1 MQKINSS
8 SQQAPPVTEPVEVPG
23 AGRAVL
29 VTGGS
34 GEIGSAISRKFA
46 ENGFNVIITYNSNA
60 EKADKLLVELN
71 EITTAKFPLWGLGG
85 HSSFHAPTTDSQ
97 KVEELRLFVKEKY
110 GKLDVLVNNAGITTP
125 VKHEDL
131 DGLSDEWI
139 DKIMQTNF
147 RGSFA
152 MVRAMKEL
160 LTAPPAPGGGAE
172 PILNLT
178 LDSNKIV
185 SQQTIASEAPPAPGG
200 GACQSES
207 INQASEITANI
218 KETTNQENSQE
229 NINSETNSPT
239 RGRGA
244 IINISSIAGI
254 YGIGSNVAY
263 CASKAALDSMTR
275 SLARALAP
283 KIRVVSVSP
292 GFVEGE
298 YTKSFDP
305 AFLQNQM
312 DKTPMGRFAMG
323 EDVANAVFAVA
334 TQLTFSTGNII
345 TVDGGRLLL

>member
-1 MQKINSS
+1 MEKTDSS
-8 SQQAPPVTEPVEVPG
+8 FITHHSSLN
-23 AGRAVL
+23 VL

-34 GEIGSAISRKFA
+34 GEIGTAICRKFA

-60 EKADKLLVELN
+60 EKANKLLADLN
-71 EITTAKFPLWGLGG
+71 EISSQNIHNSSLITH
-85 HSSFHAPTTDSQ
+85 HSIFHAPTTNLQ

-160 LTAPPAPGGGAE
+160 LTAPPAPDGGAY
-172 PILNLT
+172 
-178 LDSNKIV
+178 
-185 SQQTIASEAPPAPGG
+185 
-200 GACQSES
+200 QSES
-207 INQASEITANI
+207 LNFSSNVLSIENEATNPAISHEI
-218 KETTNQENSQE
+218 KS
-229 NINSETNSPT
+229 SETYSPT
-239 RGRGA
+239 GGRGA
-244 IINISSIAGI
+244 VIINISSIAGI

-298 YTKSFDP
+298 YTKNFDP
-305 AFLQNQM
+305 SFLQNQM
-312 DKTPMGRFAMG
+312 EKTPMGRFAMG